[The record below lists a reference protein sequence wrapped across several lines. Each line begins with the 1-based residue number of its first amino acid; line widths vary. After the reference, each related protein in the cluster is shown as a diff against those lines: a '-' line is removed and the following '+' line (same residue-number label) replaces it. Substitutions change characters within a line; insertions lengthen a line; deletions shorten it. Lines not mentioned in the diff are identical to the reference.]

1 MLAVASVYSN
11 GKILH
16 AWPTGEAQHKNRV
29 KPLMPRTPR
38 HHATFLGDMFTV
50 MLVSLRL
57 SWLMQVYGLGEPV
70 KLVDGKNRVDN
81 NRVARSFYHAIG
93 INTMSVGEAVRSLSN
108 VLVMTSGRLPLG
120 YNRAL
125 FKEEVLKLG
134 LISMRGFRSS
144 KADDM
149 LAKSVNGCFKPSSPL
164 LLRLLACGVKL
175 AFFKTLKI
183 KGVFVRSMP
192 SYCGAP
198 WVDWIIVDLAPAAA
212 SSSVVPPPSD
222 AHWYACQVHTL
233 FAMDLP
239 GAARSFYLLVSKYV
253 GADELG
259 RGTNLSLPRSRH
271 LFTGLP
277 LIKRLDT
284 IVVASTQVVGGL
296 WVVDDPDKVDT
307 LKWVLTNRRF
317 TNHQYSI

>member
-11 GKILH
+11 GKILP
-16 AWPTGEAQHKNRV
+16 WPTGEAQHKNRV

-81 NRVARSFYHAIG
+81 NRVARSFYHAIS

-108 VLVMTSGRLPLG
+108 VLVMTSGSLPLG

-134 LISMRGFRSS
+134 LISMRGFRSA
-144 KADDM
+144 KADDL
-149 LAKSVNGCFKPSSPL
+149 LAKSANSCFKPSSPL

-175 AFFKTLKI
+175 SFFKTLKI
-183 KGVFVRSMP
+183 KGVLVRSMP

-233 FAMDLP
+233 FAIDLP

-259 RGTNLSLPRSRH
+259 RGTNMSLPRSRH

-277 LIKRLDT
+277 LITRLDT

>member
-11 GKILH
+11 GKILP
-16 AWPTGEAQHKNRV
+16 WPTGEAQHKNRV

-38 HHATFLGDMFTV
+38 HHATFLGGMFTV

-81 NRVARSFYHAIG
+81 NRVARSFYHAIS

-108 VLVMTSGRLPLG
+108 VLVMTSGSLPLG

-134 LISMRGFRSS
+134 LISMRGFRSA

-149 LAKSVNGCFKPSSPL
+149 LAKSANGCFKPSSPL
-164 LLRLLACGVKL
+164 LLACGVKL

-183 KGVFVRSMP
+183 KGVLVRSMP

-277 LIKRLDT
+277 LITRLDT

-317 TNHQYSI
+317 TNHQAI